1 VNALELFGARGAYVM
16 RDEKPLTAQVQ
27 FIVPDVPSA
36 AEIAAVL
43 EVAGR
48 FAIETLFVPDDPA
61 LTWCQTP
68 PSDPSARCS
77 VIVGL
82 DAAWVHDQW
91 GNRSD
96 ALPTTV
102 ATYGEGESGTLA
114 VAKASD
120 GQVGF
125 LITGDGPA
133 GLLGIARMLATSA
146 AASGMQGTDASDAP
160 DTSASTGTS
169 NTAGTGAR
177 GTQGTTA
184 SGAEIGVP
192 AHAVATAE
200 RERPFAHSSL
210 HSPRSVRGLFVHPMQ
225 DGEVVLAT
233 RLRVDGNGRS
243 VLHSHL
249 RWLTALCRES
259 SGATWPLTFVEGV
272 DSPDD
277 RLITRVNEWPDNDG
291 ALPSFRVDLIETELS
306 VILSTS
312 PTAADHAA
320 LSELLTAY
328 PTRSHVPWRQ
338 RLDHLIGPTE
348 DLASRA
354 WDEFRHSRDTSSEA
368 LGNRPTRS
376 SVDALSVTSSS
387 PPAESSAP
395 AAPASSTA
403 APDSVWRWTDPG
415 ETSDLHALV
424 TDLLGRQVET
434 CAMVAARPLLE
445 IFSSAS
451 TATCEHLRQTTH
463 AAAHAIGM
471 TVDVE
476 VRSAHKSGLHWVL
489 QDVLPVLREL
499 QRLGDPMIDS
509 VHLSARRLDPP
520 ESAPGQEP
528 FSIIDRSIRYLQE
541 LYPSDLLLA
550 QALGLDEESISIEL
564 RESGPMFQVQACDTT
579 GAVLLDRQFEG
590 WTEWRSYLP
599 CTGDPALVC
608 VPVAG
613 VRLTLGQ
620 DVVAQQAIATDAD
633 RMWTWYNREVLPALK
648 ADRLATMSQ
657 AALATR
663 TTQATEAAG
672 TFERATESIAR
683 PFERLEIHVWTDTED
698 RPLTEVDSSS
708 VGEALAE
715 DLYFNSLEV
724 MRRFATETGDTGWT
738 SPGAIIPY
746 MHERGPK
753 GGPSAEVRLYAARR
767 VRPAGDLPQV
777 ANAAALDLPANGI
790 RGQSLQVR
798 SVSFSHGVW
807 SLTLAGDDFA
817 PAELRALE
825 QWLVRPVA
833 ITGAADTQADTA
845 PDATD
850 TLYPQHVDAI
860 LQKVPD
866 AFVLEH
872 SYGGVPIWLVQCC
885 EMRPGWSTSALKQAL
900 WKPTLFI
907 NARHHANEVSSTN
920 AALLLMRELQ
930 ASPAA
935 LERVSVILLPLQNVD
950 GALTHAALCEEHPT
964 WMHHAARYNACGEE
978 FARDYFNPAS
988 AYGESRTYGHV
999 WSRWR
1004 PDIFLDDHGIPSHE
1018 WVQPFAGWS
1027 SPPSFGV
1034 SYWIP
1039 QARMYTIWRRP
1050 QSDDATTG
1058 TSVATDAQATGTET
1072 GTGTGPRHRYQ
1083 MQIERHVATSIRANQ
1098 PVSAANGRLLRR
1110 YNRWGHA
1117 WDPAYFPL
1125 TLTDGMLTFAH
1136 EAVANPASH
1145 NPIARFPDDVTAEIV
1160 TETDDETVIGAH
1172 LSERVAAHQVVH
1184 HALLEWLTATP
1195 QPLFLHSSSSVSG
1208 AVTLRLDRPRPLHA
1222 EQ

>member
-1 VNALELFGARGAYVM
+1 MNALELFSARGAYVM
-16 RDEKPLTAQVQ
+16 RDGKPLAAQVQ

-36 AEIAAVL
+36 SEIAAVL

-48 FAIETLFVPDDPA
+48 FAIETLFVPNDPA
-61 LTWCQTP
+61 LTWCHTTQPEP
-68 PSDPSARCS
+68 PVRCS

-82 DAAWVHDQW
+82 DAAWVREKW
-91 GNRSD
+91 GKRSD

-102 ATYGEGESGTLA
+102 ATYLECESGTLA
-114 VAKASD
+114 VARASD

-146 AASGMQGTDASDAP
+146 ATSGTAGTDAS
-160 DTSASTGTS
+160 
-169 NTAGTGAR
+169 

-184 SGAEIGVP
+184 SGAETGVSEL
-192 AHAVATAE
+192 ATARDGVE
-200 RERPFAHSSL
+200 QSSADSSL
-210 HSPRSVRGLFVHPMQ
+210 HALRSVRGLFVHPMQ
-225 DGEVVLAT
+225 DGEAVLAT

-259 SGATWPLTFVEGV
+259 SGAIWPLTFVEGV

-291 ALPSFRVDLIETELS
+291 ALPCFRVDLSETELS
-306 VILSTS
+306 VFLSTS

-338 RLDHLIGPTE
+338 RLDHLIGPAE

-354 WDEFRHSRDTSSEA
+354 WDEIRHSRDTSSET

-376 SVDALSVTSSS
+376 SIDPLSVALSST
-387 PPAESSAP
+387 PAEPSAP

-424 TDLLGRQVET
+424 ADLLGRQVET

-445 IFSSAS
+445 IFSTAS
-451 TATCEHLRQTTH
+451 TATCEYLRQTAH

-476 VRSAHKSGLHWVL
+476 VRSAHKSGLHWVV
-489 QDVLPVLREL
+489 QDVLPGLREL

-528 FSIIDRSIRYLQE
+528 VSIIDRSIRYLQE
-541 LYPSDLLLA
+541 LYPADLLLA
-550 QALGLDEESISIEL
+550 EALGLYEEGLSIEL

-590 WTEWRSYLP
+590 WTEWRPYLP

-648 ADRLATMSQ
+648 ADRLAAMSQ
-657 AALATR
+657 
-663 TTQATEAAG
+663 TTQTTQTAKTA
-672 TFERATESIAR
+672 ERATEAMDR

-715 DLYFNSLEV
+715 DLYFNSLEI
-724 MRRFATETGDTGWT
+724 MRRFATETGDTSWT

-746 MHERGPK
+746 MHERGSK
-753 GGPSAEVRLYAARR
+753 GGPSAEVRVYAASRKP
-767 VRPAGDLPQV
+767 PAENAPQSSSGS
-777 ANAAALDLPANGI
+777 ALDLPANRI
-790 RGQSLQVR
+790 RRHSLRVR
-798 SVSFSHGVW
+798 SVEFCDGVW
-807 SLTLAGDDFA
+807 SLTLKGDGLA
-817 PAELRALE
+817 PPELRALE
-825 QWLVRPVA
+825 QWLVRP
-833 ITGAADTQADTA
+833 GDT
-845 PDATD
+845 TD
-850 TLYPQHVDAI
+850 TTDTSARTEGPTTSTATAAAVASTESPSWTTDALYPQHIDAI

-885 EMRPGWSTSALKQAL
+885 EMRPGWTTSALKQAL

-920 AALLLMRELQ
+920 AALLLMREVQ
-930 ASPAA
+930 TRPAA
-935 LERVSVILLPLQNVD
+935 LERVNVILLPLQNVD
-950 GALTHAALCEEHPT
+950 GALTHASLCEEHPT

-988 AYGESRTYGHV
+988 PYGESRTYGHV

-1018 WVQPFAGWS
+1018 WVQPFAGWG

-1050 QSDDATTG
+1050 QSDDAAGTG
-1058 TSVATDAQATGTET
+1058 TSVAADAQATGTET

-1117 WDPAYFPL
+1117 WDSAYFPL

-1136 EAVANPASH
+1136 EAVANPASRS
-1145 NPIARFPDDVTAEIV
+1145 PIARFPDDVTAEIV

-1195 QPLFLHSSSSVSG
+1195 QPLFLRSSSSVSG
-1208 AVTLRLDRPRPLHA
+1208 EVTLRLDRPRPLHA